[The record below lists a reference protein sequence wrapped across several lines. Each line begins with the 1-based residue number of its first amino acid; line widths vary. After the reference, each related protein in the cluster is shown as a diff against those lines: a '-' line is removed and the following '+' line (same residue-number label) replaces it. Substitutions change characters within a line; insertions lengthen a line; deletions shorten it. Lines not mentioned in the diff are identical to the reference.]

1 MEQYTTAQITDTI
14 RYWMPTWTKKH
25 YLPEYSS
32 QELIAVLQK
41 KAKQINKSLEDLIQ
55 KAPVWQD

>member
-1 MEQYTTAQITDTI
+1 
-14 RYWMPTWTKKH
+14 MPTWAKKH

-32 QELIAVLQK
+32 QELLAVLRK
-41 KAKQINKSLEDLIQ
+41 KAKQINTSLEELIQ